1 MAVYRPKRKSE
12 SSKFYV
18 CEFVYQ
24 GKRFQESTG
33 ATSKTVAKE
42 YEKRRKAEMER
53 AAAGLPTDQKAFRIR
68 TVADVIEPYL
78 EGYKLSHR
86 PQSILFQPPTTFKAG
101 SPKDFTVGE
110 ISEKFKK
117 DFRVWII
124 RTEEGFYALFAKCT
138 HLGCT
143 PRWLAAETKFK
154 CPCHGSGYYKSG
166 VNFEGPAPRPM
177 DRVRIT
183 KAEDGQIVVDV
194 SVKYI
199 FGTWDKPGA
208 FLKA

>member
-1 MAVYRPKRKSE
+1 MA
-12 SSKFYV
+12 
-18 CEFVYQ
+18 
-24 GKRFQESTG
+24 
-33 ATSKTVAKE
+33 
-42 YEKRRKAEMER
+42 KAEKQQTAEELAAIEERRRVEQSLER
-53 AAAGLPTDQKAFRIR
+53 AKREKERAQLGGLWSRRDFFGRLSWGGFGVVSGIGLLAAVRSSFPR
-68 TVADVIEPYL
+68 V
-78 EGYKLSHR
+78 
-86 PQSILFQPPTTFKAG
+86 LFTPPSTFKAG
-101 SPKDFTVGE
+101 FPADYPMGE
-110 ISEKFKK
+110 INEKYKRE
-117 DFRVWII
+117 FRVWIV
-124 RTEEGFYALFAKCT
+124 RETEGFYAIFAKCT

-143 PRWLAAETKFK
+143 PRWLAAESKFK

-183 KAEDGQIVVDV
+183 LADDGQIVVDV